1 MSPII
6 DISIIN
12 IPYNR
17 HTALIEIPYKRL
29 THILDNFLILRG
41 LSLSSSGNLK
51 LVKIK
56 LTGILNRKRF
66 KLNIMI
72 IRVCPGF
79 HN

>member
-6 DISIIN
+6 DTSIIN

-41 LSLSSSGNLK
+41 LSLSSSGNVK

-56 LTGILNRKRF
+56 QTGILNRKRF
-66 KLNIMI
+66 KLNII
-72 IRVCPGF
+72 IHVCPGF

>member
-41 LSLSSSGNLK
+41 LSLLMMQLKRGIILQIRAIKGNN
-51 LVKIK
+51 
-56 LTGILNRKRF
+56 TYF
-66 KLNIMI
+66 Y
-72 IRVCPGF
+72 
-79 HN
+79 